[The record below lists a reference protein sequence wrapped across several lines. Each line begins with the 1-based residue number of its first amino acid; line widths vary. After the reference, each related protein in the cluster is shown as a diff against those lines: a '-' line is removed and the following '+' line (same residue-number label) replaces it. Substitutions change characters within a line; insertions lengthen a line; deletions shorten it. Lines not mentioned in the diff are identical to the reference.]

1 MNTVGVA
8 GCSRFFQLPLFK
20 RNIGLYRK
28 SCYKLLQSR
37 FLPEL
42 CKSKRP
48 KYSLVRQGLLK
59 TCLSVQG
66 ESRETHSGN
75 NHCGQT
81 CRPP

>member
-1 MNTVGVA
+1 MNTWSVA
-8 GCSRFFQLPLFK
+8 GCSRFFQLPLFR
-20 RNIGLYRK
+20 RNREVYRK

-42 CKSKRP
+42 CKSKRS
-48 KYSLVRQGLLK
+48 KFSLVRQGLLK

-66 ESRETHSGN
+66 ESRETHSSN
-75 NHCGQT
+75 KRCGQT